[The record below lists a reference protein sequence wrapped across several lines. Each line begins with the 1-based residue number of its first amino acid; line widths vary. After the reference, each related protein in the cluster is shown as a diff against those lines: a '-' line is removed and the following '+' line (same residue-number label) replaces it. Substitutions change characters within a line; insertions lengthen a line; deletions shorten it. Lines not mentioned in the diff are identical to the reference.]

1 MNRHHRTISVS
12 ARTALTPGANCCQLL
27 LKPRDGL
34 HHLSVSRHI
43 LGLPLCVVPLTCR
56 ILRKLCLQ
64 LGRVLRVGAPIGL
77 LLLLLLLPVAVALL
91 RRRTLSARHGATGSV
106 DLISSG
112 RF

>member
-1 MNRHHRTISVS
+1 MS
-12 ARTALTPGANCCQLL
+12 ARTALAPGANCCQLL

-34 HHLSVSRHI
+34 HHLSVSRRI
-43 LGLPLCVVPLTCR
+43 LGLSFRVEPLTCR

-64 LGRVLRVGAPIGL
+64 LGRVRRVGAPVGVPLL

-91 RRRTLSARHGATGSV
+91 RRRALSARHGATGSV